1 VHQCLGTPLARMEGQ
16 IAVGT
21 FLRPSPEAPLAVA
34 SYVLRWRR
42 GCSCADWSDYRS
54 SSRAVTVRSGGNL
67 ELDLRR
73 AEAQVMLAS
82 EPGGS

>member
-1 VHQCLGTPLARMEGQ
+1 MPWDAASQDGGPDRRRHIPA
-16 IAVGT
+16 AVSRST
-21 FLRPSPEAPLAVA
+21 LAVA
-34 SYVLRWRR
+34 SYMLRWRR
-42 GCSCADWSDYRS
+42 LCSCADWSDYRS
-54 SSRAVTVRSGGNL
+54 SSRAVKVRSGGNF